1 MSLPVRSRRHEKR
14 REERLN
20 RTHDLIDEWQNPDV
34 CLKLEGAMAGNDVC
48 SDIEYASVNGQVA
61 LGDLQKFD
69 KKYPYPLIDVE
80 AGKCYRF
87 RYIMMGR
94 SWGWITLA
102 SL

>member
-1 MSLPVRSRRHEKR
+1 MHVSSP
-14 REERLN
+14 
-20 RTHDLIDEWQNPDV
+20 DEWQNPDV

-69 KKYPYPLIDVE
+69 KKYPYPLVDVE

-87 RYIMMGR
+87 RYIMM
-94 SWGWITLA
+94 A
-102 SL
+102 SRKNIMMPMVSDHCFKIS